1 MNGYSIR
8 ERSPVP
14 WIGALVFVGF
24 LFLPIATSLAD
35 DATWDGGTGVWNLN
49 TNWTPDT
56 VPNGTT
62 YNVFI
67 DGGKTG
73 TTSYVNL
80 TTGASIGNLTIDT
93 GDTLDLN
100 NGSDLT
106 IAGPTVTNNG
116 DLRLSSSG
124 SATDIRISG
133 QVTFAGAGTLTL
145 GGMNSDRVFGLE
157 STPTTNVLINSAT
170 HTIQGGGQ
178 LGVNLM
184 GLDNQGLITANQNGT
199 NLIIDLRDNNPT
211 RSNSGTLRAENGGN
225 LRIMSSET
233 FSNTGGTIEA
243 LNGSTVEIVNSTI
256 SGGTLQ
262 TAGSGVIQLQMG
274 TALDSVTNNGLITVA
289 NGQYALL
296 AGTFTNNG
304 ILQLSS
310 SGSLADLRISGPVT
324 LAGAGTLTLGG
335 LNSNRLFGVEG
346 TPTTNVLINS
356 ATHTI
361 QGGGQLGINFMGLDN
376 QGLITANQ
384 NGTTLVID
392 LREDNPTRANS
403 GTLRADNGGTLR
415 IVSSNTIA
423 NTGGAI
429 EALNASTVEIYD
441 TTITGGTLQ
450 TSGSGAIQLQNG
462 TLLDTVTNSGL
473 INVANGQNAV
483 LQGTITNNGTLQL
496 TSSGSLADLR
506 ISGPVTLAGSGTL
519 TLGGLNSD
527 RVFGVEGTPTTNV
540 LINSATHTI
549 QGGGQLGINFMG
561 LDNQGLITANQNGT
575 TLVID
580 LREDNPTRANSGT
593 LRADNGGTLRIVSSN
608 TIANTGGAIE
618 ALNASTVEIYDT
630 TISGGTLQTAGGGI
644 IELQGAT
651 LTNLA
656 NNGQVAVQ
664 NGQTGYLEGTITN
677 NAVLQLNSSGTLTDL
692 RINGDITLTGPGSLT
707 MGNSDRNRILNGS
720 SVGTLTNAAGHTI
733 QGAGQLGVNLIGLDN
748 QGLILANQSAGM
760 VINLRDAVDVSRVNT
775 GILRA
780 DGGTL
785 TILSTDLANA
795 SGGAA
800 GLIEA
805 VNGSKVVL
813 SGSTIT
819 GGTLNTAS
827 GGIIELQGA
836 TLTNLTSNGQVAVQN
851 GQTANLEG
859 TIINNGDLQMNST
872 GSDTN
877 LRINGDVTLS
887 GTGNLTMGNS
897 DRNRI
902 YNGTTVGTL
911 TNAAGHTIQGA
922 GQLGVNLIGLNN
934 QGLILANQTTPLII
948 NPRDDLGFTNS
959 GTLRANAGSTLQ
971 VTDHLANYSGTTLTG
986 GTYAVYGTAG
996 SPGNLQLPTGAI
1008 VTNAATILL
1017 DGVNSNLKQNNGT
1030 DALTSLATNSADG
1043 SFTIRNGRNFT
1054 TAGAFGNA
1062 GLVQV
1067 GDSSTFTISG
1077 AFTNTGADPGGLQ
1090 LRGGTINATSL
1101 DNSGEVNG
1109 FGTIGVAVTNSG
1121 TVRAFGGV
1129 LSATGG
1135 ITGPSGTVQV
1145 DPDGGLALGA
1155 ASSAGTLAHN
1165 GSASDSLALGAN
1177 NITVSTDY
1185 RNANFGTGN
1194 DFNRRANVTG
1204 SGLILASG
1212 AGAATAQQLSGDI
1225 AGGPTSGNA
1234 TLAFGNVHVGDL
1246 VTMNYQVGN
1255 ANTGGPALRGAIQ
1268 TAANGG
1274 SITDGR
1280 LSGTGVTA
1288 SNWGPVSAG
1297 ATTGNLAVSFNATGS
1312 GALTGQQVAIVNNF
1326 DNTNSQVLT
1335 ITGAAYNLAA
1345 AGAHA
1350 PEPVTLGNVRVGG
1363 TFGAQAMSIANT
1375 APTDGYSEK
1384 LNAAIAPT
1392 TGPVTAEGSF
1402 SGLEAGATDN
1412 GSLVV
1417 GISDTATAGLKTGT
1431 ATISL
1436 ASDGAGTSGLG
1447 ITALP
1452 SQTVTVSGSV
1462 FRTAAPNTL
1471 APVNFG
1477 IVHVG
1482 DVVQQSLSITN
1493 TAVNDG
1499 FSEKLNAGFG
1509 GVSDARILTSGSVSL
1524 LAPGATNN
1532 TGMVVGLDTGSV
1544 GTINGTVTV
1553 NFESD
1558 GAGTSGLGI
1567 LALPSQDVPVSATI
1581 SVTVLR
1587 LANPV
1592 INTAQP
1598 VQFGNVRIG
1607 TVAQTPLS
1615 ITNAV
1620 PDDGY
1625 SESLLANASG
1635 ASAGITAAGSF
1646 GPLAPSATNST
1657 SIVVGIDTSTAGS
1670 RNGTATI
1677 SFRSD
1682 GTGFGGTITDLADQN
1697 VSVQGAVYR
1706 LADPTV
1712 TTPTLTLAARVGDG
1726 LPTAGVGITNAS
1738 PDIYTEGLNAGIS
1751 TSSPGFTAGGTIT
1764 NLGAGQANTST
1775 LRVGLASTATAGI
1788 TAGTANLTLA
1798 STGAGTTGA
1807 PDYDLAPQTVALTG
1821 KVYTPAVAQVE
1832 STTIDFGIVHR
1843 GDTVTAQTLAVTNA
1857 APVTALNDVLRG
1869 SFGGASGPFTADG
1882 TLGTGVA
1889 AGATDAAGFTVTL
1902 NTATAGI
1909 FNGSANASFQ
1919 SHNPDMADLA
1929 LPEAVI
1935 DLQAQVNNYANPEF
1949 DFVSGDGALT
1959 GSGTLYTL
1967 DFGAILRGSGDE
1979 SSSLRLLNDTV
1990 GPADMLAGYFD
2001 LSGASDFT
2009 LAGFDTFSG
2018 LAAGESLDDL
2028 LVRLDTSMLGLFTD
2042 TIILY
2047 AAGYNESGYYGAFD
2061 PIQLVLRGTV
2071 IEGGQQV
2078 PEPSTLLLI
2087 GAGLLGIGL
2096 LRRRC
2101 RK

>member
-8 ERSPVP
+8 DRRPVP

-24 LFLPIATSLAD
+24 LFLPIATSFAD
-35 DATWDGGTGVWNLN
+35 DATWNGGTGIWNLN
-49 TNWTPDT
+49 TNWTPNT

-73 TTSYVNL
+73 VTSYVNL

-93 GDTLDLN
+93 SDTLDIN
-100 NGSDLT
+100 NGGNLT

-116 DLRLSSSG
+116 ALRLSSTG
-124 SATDIRISG
+124 GLTDMRISG
-133 QVTFAGAGTLTL
+133 PVTFAGTGTLTL
-145 GGMNSDRVFGLE
+145 GGRNTDRVFGLE

-184 GLDNQGLITANQNGT
+184 GLDNQGLITANKG
-199 NLIIDLRDNNPT
+199 
-211 RSNSGTLRAENGGN
+211 
-225 LRIMSSET
+225 
-233 FSNTGGTIEA
+233 
-243 LNGSTVEIVNSTI
+243 
-256 SGGTLQ
+256 
-262 TAGSGVIQLQMG
+262 
-274 TALDSVTNNGLITVA
+274 
-289 NGQYALL
+289 
-296 AGTFTNNG
+296 
-304 ILQLSS
+304 
-310 SGSLADLRISGPVT
+310 
-324 LAGAGTLTLGG
+324 
-335 LNSNRLFGVEG
+335 
-346 TPTTNVLINS
+346 
-356 ATHTI
+356 
-361 QGGGQLGINFMGLDN
+361 
-376 QGLITANQ
+376 
-384 NGTTLVID
+384 GTTLVID
-392 LREDNPTRANS
+392 LRDDNPTRANS

-415 IVSSNTIA
+415 IVNSNTIT
-423 NTGGAI
+423 NTGGII
-429 EALNASTVEIYD
+429 EALNASTVEISN
-441 TTITGGTLQ
+441 TVITGGTLH
-450 TSGSGAIQLQNG
+450 TSGSGIIELQAG
-462 TLLDTVTNSGL
+462 ALLDTVANTGL

-496 TSSGSLADLR
+496 SSTGGLTDIR
-506 ISGPVTLAGSGTL
+506 ISGPVTLAGNGTL

-527 RVFGVEGTPTTNV
+527 RVFGLESTPTTDV

-549 QGGGQLGINFMG
+549 QGGGQLGINLMG

-580 LREDNPTRANSGT
+580 LRDDNPTRSNSGA
-593 LRADNGGTLRIVSSN
+593 LRAENGGTLRLIVSE

-618 ALNASTVEIYDT
+618 ALDASRVEINNT
-630 TISGGTLQTAGGGI
+630 AISGGTLQTAGSGI
-644 IELQGAT
+644 IELQNAT
-651 LTNLA
+651 LKDLA
-656 NNGQVAVQ
+656 NSGRVAVQ

-677 NAVLQLNSSGTLTDL
+677 NGTLQLNSTGSLTDL
-692 RINGDITLTGPGSLT
+692 RINGDVTLTGPGSLT
-707 MGNSDRNRILNGS
+707 MGNHTNNRILNGS
-720 SVGTLTNAAGHTI
+720 AVGTLTNAASHTIQGAGQLGTNLIGLNNQGLIVANQSAGMTIDLRDTLDVSRVNTGTLRADGGTLTISGTDLANASGGENGLIEAVNGSKVVIAGSAITGGTLSTSGAGIIELQGSTLKDLANNGQVAVQNGQSANLAGTIINNGDLQLNSTGSDTNLRIMGDVTLTGPGSITMGNSTRNRIYYDTSVGTLTNAAGHTI
-733 QGAGQLGVNLIGLDN
+733 QGAGQLGVNLIGLNN
-748 QGLILANQSAGM
+748 QGLIVANQSAGM
-760 VINLRDAVDVSRVNT
+760 TIDLRDALDVSRVNT
-775 GILRA
+775 GTLRA

-813 SGSTIT
+813 SGSAIT
-819 GGTLNTAS
+819 GGTLSTS
-827 GGIIELQGA
+827 GGGIIELQGS
-836 TLTNLTSNGQVAVQN
+836 TLKDLTNNGQMAVQN
-851 GQTANLEG
+851 GHTVNLEG
-859 TIINNGDLQMNST
+859 TITNNGDLQLNSSGALT
-872 GSDTN
+872 D
-877 LRINGDVTLS
+877 LRINGDVTL
-887 GTGNLTMGNS
+887 TGPGSLTMGNHVN
-897 DRNRI
+897 NRI
-902 YNGTTVGTL
+902 LNGSSVGTL
-911 TNAAGHTIQGA
+911 TNTAGHTIQGA

-934 QGLILANQTTPLII
+934 QGLILANQNTPLTI
-948 NPRDDLGFTNS
+948 NPRDDLGLTNS
-959 GTLRANAGSTLQ
+959 GILRANAGSTLQ
-971 VTDHLANYSGTTLTG
+971 VTDHLANYSGTTLAG

-1030 DALTSLATNSADG
+1030 DALTSLATNTADG

-1062 GLVQV
+1062 GIVQV
-1067 GDSSTFTISG
+1067 GPSSTFTTSG
-1077 AFTNTGADPGGLQ
+1077 AFTNSGADPRGLQ
-1090 LRGGTINATSL
+1090 LRGGTFNATSL

-1109 FGTIGVAVTNSG
+1109 FGTIGVAVNNSG
-1121 TVRAFGGV
+1121 LVRAFGGV
-1129 LSATGG
+1129 LNATGG
-1135 ITGPSGTVQV
+1135 ITGPSGTVQI
-1145 DPDGGLALGA
+1145 DPDGSLALGA

-1177 NITVSTDY
+1177 SITVSTDY

-1274 SITDGR
+1274 NITDGR
-1280 LSGTGVTA
+1280 LAGTGVTA

-1326 DNTNSQVLT
+1326 DNTNNQILT

-1363 TFGAQAMSIANT
+1363 TFGTQALSIANT

-1384 LNAAIAPT
+1384 LNASIAPT
-1392 TGPVTAEGSF
+1392 TGPVTAGGSF
-1402 SGLEAGATDN
+1402 SGLDAGATDN

-1417 GISDTATAGLKTGT
+1417 GISDTATAGLKTGA

-1436 ASDGAGTSGLG
+1436 ASDGAGASGLG

-1509 GVSDARILTSGSVSL
+1509 GVSDARILTSGSVIL

-1567 LALPSQDVPVSATI
+1567 LALASQDVPVSATI

-1615 ITNAV
+1615 ITNDV

-1657 SIVVGIDTSTAGS
+1657 SIVVGMDTSTAGS

-1682 GTGFGGTITDLADQN
+1682 GTGFGGVITDLADQN

-1738 PDIYTEGLNAGIS
+1738 PDIYTEGLNASIS
-1751 TSSPGFTAGGTIT
+1751 ASSPGFTASGSIS
-1764 NLGAGQANTST
+1764 NLGAGQTNASS

-1788 TAGTANLTLA
+1788 TTGTANLALA

-1832 STTIDFGIVHR
+1832 SATIDFGIVHR
-1843 GDTVTAQTLAVTNA
+1843 GDAVTARTLAVTNA
-1857 APVTALNDVLRG
+1857 APATALNDVLLG
-1869 SFGGASGPFTADG
+1869 AFGGASGPFTAGG

-1889 AGATDAAGFTVTL
+1889 AGATDATGFTVAL

-1909 FNGSANASFQ
+1909 FNGAAIASFQ

-1959 GSGTLYTL
+1959 GGGTLYTL
-1967 DFGAILRGSGDE
+1967 DFGAILQGSGDE
-1979 SSSLRLLNDTV
+1979 SSVLRLLNDTV

-2001 LSGASDFT
+2001 LSGATDFT
-2009 LAGFDTFSG
+2009 LAGFDSFSG
-2018 LAAGESLDDL
+2018 LEAGESLEDL
-2028 LVRLDTSMLGLFTD
+2028 MVRLDTSMLGLFTD

-2078 PEPSTLLLI
+2078 PEPSTLLLV